1 MKKVKKEDGSFGDQG
16 GVAFTSTDSG
26 IFSPTY
32 GRHKAPKK
40 KTKRKTGI
48 GRLAD
53 FLTDNS
59 PEQKMKK
66 SNTKPLVDLISWVTL
81 ELRKESNSRFTQQN
95 SGSSIND
102 QTPRIDWEKKKE
114 ESPED
119 TNVEPSEFDAKPD
132 EQAALKQN
140 DEIKRIK
147 QLDDSQD
154 DKGNDPNDTGKAST
168 AAPAGLNI
176 TLDTPADELD
186 SDEEEIEIEIPED
199 DEIKKDSF

>member
-32 GRHKAPKK
+32 GRYKAPKK
-40 KTKRKTGI
+40 KIKEKTGI

-102 QTPRIDWEKKKE
+102 QPPRIDWKKKKE

-119 TNVEPSEFDAKPD
+119 TNVEPSEFDAEPD
-132 EQAALKQN
+132 DQAALKQN

-147 QLDDSQD
+147 QLDDRHD
-154 DKGNDPNDTGKAST
+154 DKVNDPNDTGKASI

-176 TLDTPADELD
+176 TLDTPLD

>member
-32 GRHKAPKK
+32 DRHKAPKK
-40 KTKRKTGI
+40 KTKGKTGI

-102 QTPRIDWEKKKE
+102 QIPRIDWKKKKE